1 MSALVG
7 DAKPIETL
15 SMEQIFVFK
24 IQVLLTC
31 NTMLT

>member
-1 MSALVG
+1 MSVLVR
-7 DAKPIETL
+7 DVKPVETL
-15 SMEQIFVFK
+15 SMEQIFVSK